1 MAGIYRRLRY
11 LAAGSAFGA
20 MTAFALVPSA
30 DAQWLPFGAAP
41 PREIVQRLRAE
52 GYVLVGPL
60 RRRDTVYLADV
71 VGGPVGR
78 ERLVIDA
85 WSGEILQRF
94 VARSRGFVPEGGEFS
109 EPPPLGPPPPRDFRE
124 GNYGYGA
131 GAQGGLEAPPPVF
144 RRRRGRPGRG
154 RGPLRRPARARSRAG
169 RRRPRPPPNPPRC
182 KTPEPAVPLRPL
194 CRLRRPPPPRT
205 AASPPNAPANPSVS
219 EPARAEPSPPKAA
232 AAPATESQSKPAA
245 APASP
250 AEAKQA
256 SRRPPQRS
264 PKRKSTI
271 SRSTRSTEP
280 KKGRPCGR
288 PFDLPGSSLTRP
300 ASLPEHRS
308 SCSS

>member
-11 LAAGSAFGA
+11 LAAGSAFA
-20 MTAFALVPSA
+20 TVTAFALVPSA

-94 VARSRGFVPEGGEFS
+94 VARPGGFAPEGGEFS

-131 GAQGGLEAPPPVF
+131 GQQGGFEAPPPGVST
-144 RRRRGRPGRG
+144 P
-154 RGPLRRPARARSRAG
+154 PPKT
-169 RRRPRPPPNPPRC
+169 RPRPRPAATARKSAEPRRA
-182 KTPEPAVPLRPL
+182 TPAMPTAEPAPLQNTGTGSPAAAPAQATPSA
-194 CRLRRPPPPRT
+194 PPT
-205 AASPPNAPANPSVS
+205 AASPPNAPANPNVS

-232 AAPATESQSKPAA
+232 AEPATESQSKPAA

-256 SRRPPQRS
+256 MPPAS
-264 PKRKSTI
+264 AEKP
-271 SRSTRSTEP
+271 E
-280 KKGRPCGR
+280 KKVN
-288 PFDLPGSSLTRP
+288 DLPVNPLD
-300 ASLPEHRS
+300 
-308 SCSS
+308 

>member
-1 MAGIYRRLRY
+1 
-11 LAAGSAFGA
+11 

-131 GAQGGLEAPPPVF
+131 GAQGGLEAPPPAVSTPP
-144 RRRRGRPGRG
+144 RKTRPRQ
-154 RGPLRRPARARSRAG
+154 RPAATARKSAEPSRA
-169 RRRPRPPPNPPRC
+169 
-182 KTPEPAVPLRPL
+182 TPATPAAEPAPLQNTGTGGPAAA
-194 CRLRRPPPPRT
+194 PVQATPAAAAPA

-256 SRRPPQRS
+256 TPASAEKP
-264 PKRKSTI
+264 
-271 SRSTRSTEP
+271 E
-280 KKGRPCGR
+280 KKVN
-288 PFDLPGSSLTRP
+288 DLPVNPLD
-300 ASLPEHRS
+300 
-308 SCSS
+308 